1 LDDFL
6 SGSGGR
12 TVSSGMGHSRSH
24 HNLAVLTA
32 SILLRI
38 SGAMVL
44 AGVAAACGQDRSP
57 IHPSAPSQV
66 DREGSAPSEQV
77 VLTAVDSGWY
87 ASDGHTNPAFPGG
100 DQYPAGCC
108 WDGNELRNFFVFDLS
123 TVTGRTITSATLGVY
138 NELFFTRSADGMET
152 LTLFDVSTSL
162 AALVGRFG
170 GITAFA
176 DLGSGITYGS
186 RSFSDLDNKMVV
198 DISLNAS
205 ALTALNS
212 ATGLLAIGGA
222 VTTLNSDLSEAIF
235 SFSNGAHRKELV
247 LTLSP

>member
-1 LDDFL
+1 MADVL

-12 TVSSGMGHSRSH
+12 NVSPGMGHSRSR

-32 SILLRI
+32 SILLRV
-38 SGAMVL
+38 SGAMVV

-57 IHPSAPSQV
+57 IDPSA
-66 DREGSAPSEQV
+66 APSEQV

-100 DQYPAGCC
+100 DQYAAGCC
-108 WDGNELRNFFVFDLS
+108 WDGNEVRNFFVFDLS
-123 TVTGRTITSATLGVY
+123 TVTGRTITSATLRVY

-152 LTLFDVSTSL
+152 LTLFDVSTPL

-198 DISLNAS
+198 DIPLNAS

-222 VTTLNSDLSEAIF
+222 VTTLNGDLTVEAIF

-247 LTLSP
+247 LTLSR